1 MAARRRR
8 DRCRPPSRDRRR
20 DPLPPRS
27 PRSPPSRRARQGL
40 QARAPPG
47 PGGPRRPPPTMT
59 TMRRARTCPSCG
71 TANGQRRG
79 RRRGLRQRRGLQD
92 RQDRQEMGSM
102 RFSDL
107 IADIAAGPSVAP
119 LARQEPRDPRAR
131 LESRDPRA
139 RQEPRDPIIA
149 GVTHDSRRVVQGD
162 LYVALPG
169 QRFDGWDFAAAAVA
183 AGAVAVAGAP
193 LAEPRAGL
201 AALAARV
208 YGHPDRELVMAGVT
222 GTNGKTT
229 VALLIAA
236 MLEAAG
242 LPAGF
247 LGTLGHHLGGRA
259 VSSRAGGYGHTTP
272 ESSDLYRT
280 LREMRDAGA
289 RAAAMEVSSHALAMQ
304 RVAGVAFDVA
314 VFTNL
319 TRDHLDYHQDMESYF
334 AAKRGLFAQLK
345 PGARAAVNAGDSY
358 GRRLAAELPEALTFG
373 EGGAV
378 RASAV
383 RLSEGGIAA
392 RLETPR
398 GPLEIDSPLLGRY
411 NLDNLLAAAAAA
423 EVLGLPH
430 AAMARGIAERRRVP
444 GRMEPVDRG
453 QPFPVYVDYAHTDA
467 ALAAALAAVREV
479 AAGPGQG
486 AGQDLK
492 VAVVFG
498 CGGERDPGKRSVMG
512 RTAGELADLPI
523 VTSDNPR
530 SEDPLAI
537 IAAVAEGVKASGNAS
552 YRLVPDRRE
561 AIRAALAAAG
571 PGWAVLV
578 AGKGHE
584 REQIVGDRKLPFS
597 DIEEIGRA
605 LEELHG

>member
-1 MAARRRR
+1 
-8 DRCRPPSRDRRR
+8 
-20 DPLPPRS
+20 
-27 PRSPPSRRARQGL
+27 
-40 QARAPPG
+40 
-47 PGGPRRPPPTMT
+47 
-59 TMRRARTCPSCG
+59 
-71 TANGQRRG
+71 
-79 RRRGLRQRRGLQD
+79 
-92 RQDRQEMGSM
+92 M
-102 RFSDL
+102 RFSEL
-107 IADIAAGPSVAP
+107 IAGIAHPGGSPSGPP
-119 LARQEPRDPRAR
+119 LDPEV
-131 LESRDPRA
+131 L
-139 RQEPRDPIIA
+139 
-149 GVTHDSRRVVQGD
+149 GVSHDSRRVTPGD

-169 QRFDGWDFAAAAVA
+169 ERFDGWDFAAAAVA
-183 AGAVAVAGAP
+183 AGAVAVAGSPPREPA
-193 LAEPRAGL
+193 LAAALPVPWAALDDPRAGL
-201 AALAARV
+201 AALAARA
-208 YGHPDRELVMAGVT
+208 YGHPDRELVLAGVT

-247 LGTLGHHLGGRA
+247 LGTLGYRFGSLPGQAAAPHPPAVAADASGAGRA
-259 VSSRAGGYGHTTP
+259 AAAAAVDGGGHTTP
-272 ESSDLYRT
+272 EASDLFRT
-280 LREMRDAGA
+280 LREMRAAGA

-304 RVAGVAFDVA
+304 RVAGAAFDVA

-319 TRDHLDYHQDMESYF
+319 TRDHLDYHRDMESYF
-334 AAKRGLFAQLK
+334 AAKRRLFDQLK
-345 PGARAAVNAGDSY
+345 PGGRPAVNAGDPY
-358 GRRLAAELPEALTFG
+358 GRRLAAELPGALTFG
-373 EGGAV
+373 EGGEV
-378 RASAV
+378 RASTV
-383 RLSEGGIAA
+383 RLSLRGIAA

-398 GPLEIDSPLLGRY
+398 GAVDVESPLLGRY

-423 EVLGLPH
+423 EALGLPH
-430 AAMARGIAERRRVP
+430 SALARGIAARLPVP

-453 QPFPVYVDYAHTDA
+453 QPFAVFVDYAHTDA

-479 AAGPGQG
+479 AGGG
-486 AGQDLK
+486 K

-498 CGGERDPGKRSVMG
+498 CGGERDAGKRALMG

-530 SEDPLAI
+530 GEDPLAI
-537 IAAVAEGVKASGNAS
+537 IAAVEEGVKASGNPS

-584 REQIVGDRKLPFS
+584 REQIVGARKLPFS

-605 LEELHG
+605 LEERYG

>member
-1 MAARRRR
+1 
-8 DRCRPPSRDRRR
+8 
-20 DPLPPRS
+20 
-27 PRSPPSRRARQGL
+27 
-40 QARAPPG
+40 
-47 PGGPRRPPPTMT
+47 
-59 TMRRARTCPSCG
+59 
-71 TANGQRRG
+71 
-79 RRRGLRQRRGLQD
+79 
-92 RQDRQEMGSM
+92 M
-102 RFSDL
+102 RFSEL
-107 IADIAAGPSVAP
+107 IAGIAAGPAVAPGPGPLARLEPRDP
-119 LARQEPRDPRAR
+119 LARQEPRDP
-131 LESRDPRA
+131 LA
-139 RQEPRDPIIA
+139 RQAPRDPLARQAPRDPDIT
-149 GVTHDSRRVVQGD
+149 GVTHDSRRVRPGD

-169 QRFDGWDFAAAAVA
+169 QLFDGWDFAAAAVGS
-183 AGAVAVAGAP
+183 GAVAVAGAP
-193 LAEPRAGL
+193 PRDPALAAALGVPWAPLADPRAGL
-201 AALAARV
+201 AALAARA
-208 YGHPDRELVMAGVT
+208 YGHPDRELLLAGVT

-229 VALLIAA
+229 VALLMAA

-242 LPAGF
+242 LPAAF
-247 LGTLGHHLGGRA
+247 LGTLGYSFREHRF
-259 VSSRAGGYGHTTP
+259 AGGHTTP

-280 LREMRDAGA
+280 LRGMHAAGA

-304 RVAGVAFDVA
+304 RVAGAAFDVA

-319 TRDHLDYHQDMESYF
+319 TRDHLDYHQDMETYF
-334 AAKRGLFAQLK
+334 AAKRLLFAQLK
-345 PGARAAVNAGDSY
+345 PGARPVVNADDPY
-358 GRRLAAELPEALTFG
+358 GRRLADELPEALTFG
-373 EGGAV
+373 DGGAV
-378 RASAV
+378 RASGV
-383 RLSEGGIAA
+383 RLSAGGIAA

-398 GPLEIDSPLLGRY
+398 GALDVASPLLGRY

-423 EVLGLPH
+423 EALGLPH
-430 AAMARGIAERRRVP
+430 AAMARGIAQRRPVP

-453 QPFPVYVDYAHTDA
+453 QPFPVFVDYAHTDA

-605 LEELHG
+605 LEERFG